1 MDEIRLS
8 GQMTFDPEDYEAV
21 VGFCEALARDCR
33 DHDGV
38 IEYSFWAN
46 GERDAIHV
54 REHYESAE
62 ALLDHLGRLDLE
74 AIKGLLEVARPEPV
88 TCVAADT
95 PATRKAVETLAALGV
110 VVNPYAPV
118 TRR

>member
-8 GQMTFDPEDYEAV
+8 GRMTFAPEDFDSV
-21 VGFCEALARDCR
+21 VRFCGALADDCR
-33 DHDGV
+33 DHGGV

-62 ALLDHLGRLDLE
+62 ALLDHLGRLDPE
-74 AIKGLLEVARPEPV
+74 AIKGLLELTRPEAV
-88 TCVAADT
+88 TCAAADT

-110 VVNPYAPV
+110 AVNLYTPV
-118 TRR
+118 ARR